1 MITIPENRVF
11 VNRPKTFFH
20 PEESM
25 QKQGLNR
32 TQMKLIAIFAMVLD
46 HTAMFLLSPKT
57 YPELFGL
64 YAMMRTIGRLT
75 GPTMFFFLAEGFRYT
90 SSRRKYALRL
100 LVFGL
105 ISQIPYALVHR
116 HGLLDPELNVI
127 LTLFVAFLILEVSER
142 IENRGLNLLVVFGLM
157 LMTTPFDWGL
167 VGPLLA
173 WFFWRHADNRPLQ
186 RRFYAFVCVL
196 MTVMPCLH
204 YLQIGEPWYL
214 EIWQLGMFLFL
225 PFLSLYN
232 GEAGQGGFVGRWLFY
247 LFYPVHLLVI
257 WLILGLPH

>member
-1 MITIPENRVF
+1 
-11 VNRPKTFFH
+11 
-20 PEESM
+20 M

-157 LMTTPFDWGL
+157 LMTAPFDWGL
-167 VGPLLA
+167 VGPLLS

-186 RRFYAFVCVL
+186 QRFYAFVCVL

-204 YLQIGEPWYL
+204 YLQIGEAWYL

-232 GEAGQGGFVGRWLFY
+232 GKAGQGGFVGRWLFY